1 VTAALD
7 DRFGPFDGQVWLNCA
22 HQGPLPAPARNA
34 ALKAVTAKV
43 SPAAMADQ
51 AFSEVPARLR
61 RALARLVGASVDDLL
76 LANSTT
82 YTLNVVAEGLSWR
95 PGDEVVCV
103 AGDFPATVV
112 PWRALERKGV
122 RVRLIGAG
130 DGRVN
135 ADAVVHTLGPR
146 TRVVCISWVFSFFGH
161 AVDIAAIGRVCRER
175 RVWFVVNGSQAVGAR
190 ALDLASLQV
199 DALACC
205 GFKWL
210 CGPYAT
216 GFGWLR
222 PELRA
227 QLDYPQPHW
236 LRAQTARGLNRALD
250 YSLPNE
256 ATASALDVFCNANFF
271 NFMPLTA
278 AVELLLEVG
287 IEHVAAHDQLLV
299 DELRRPRWTEVR
311 PAESAIWR
319 GTLNPRLSQPSRPRR
334 ERARVPT
341 PRPARNQRGAA
352 RRPAA
357 RRAAPLQQQRRHR
370 PPAQSPQGGPMSVLI
385 WGSALSTPELR
396 HEVPVAIYDP
406 LLYLEHDSR
415 IAVVSPL
422 DASRLQ
428 DRPELEVLTFD
439 MLGLQQLLAD
449 GRARHQALAEVIVAA
464 CRKRGISAVSV
475 PARFP
480 LETARALEASGISV
494 AIDRELF
501 EKMA

>member
-1 VTAALD
+1 MTAALD

-34 ALKAVTAKV
+34 ALEAVTAKV

-135 ADAVVHTLGPR
+135 ADAVVHALGPR

-175 RVWFVVNGSQAVGAR
+175 GVWFVVNGSQAVGAR

-299 DELRRPRWTEVR
+299 DELIDGLDGLKYDLLSPRSG
-311 PAESAIWR
+311 AERS
-319 GTLNPRLSQPSRPRR
+319 TLVYLSHRDRAAN
-334 ERARVPT
+334 ERVSQHLG
-341 PRPARNQRGAA
+341 QRGINVAQREGRLRVAPHLYNDSDDIA
-352 RRPAA
+352 RLLKA
-357 RRAAPLQQQRRHR
+357 LKE
-370 PPAQSPQGGPMSVLI
+370 AQ
-385 WGSALSTPELR
+385 
-396 HEVPVAIYDP
+396 
-406 LLYLEHDSR
+406 
-415 IAVVSPL
+415 
-422 DASRLQ
+422 
-428 DRPELEVLTFD
+428 
-439 MLGLQQLLAD
+439 
-449 GRARHQALAEVIVAA
+449 
-464 CRKRGISAVSV
+464 
-475 PARFP
+475 
-480 LETARALEASGISV
+480 
-494 AIDRELF
+494 
-501 EKMA
+501 